1 MPRRGASKPGKEVFS
16 INLRTKLRQILGIG
30 RVTIGSILGDFP
42 WGEAWTRY
50 DWVEVQAAE
59 VHPPTQG
66 WNELA
71 LSSYDKGVKD
81 VSVRSAFKSVQ
92 PKRRGKP
99 SHEHCRQRR

>member
-1 MPRRGASKPGKEVFS
+1 MPKHDASKPGKEVFS
-16 INLRTKLRQILGIG
+16 INLRTKLRQYLGIG
-30 RVTIGSILGDFP
+30 HVRIGTVLGGIA

-71 LSSYDKGVKD
+71 LSSYGKGVKD

-92 PKRRGKP
+92 PKRKAKP
-99 SHEHCRQRR
+99 SS